1 MYHHSMMQTPWGPVA
16 ISDAHVHFFSQR
28 FYSELASQKR
38 LTAVEDLQ
46 PILNWELP
54 PANPVWLSDRWV
66 KELDSHQVDR
76 ACLIASI
83 PGDET
88 SVSEAVA
95 AHPGRFF
102 GYFMANPLAP
112 DAVDRIRNAS
122 RNPQLHCVCL
132 FPAMH
137 RYSIADSPV
146 QTILEIAAESRLAV
160 FVHCGALSVGVRGKL
175 GLPSLFDM
183 RYSNPLDLHPVALRF
198 PQIRFV
204 IPHFGAGLFREALM
218 LADLCPNVWLDTSS
232 SNRWMAYENLQ
243 LSEVFRRSLSLI
255 GPGRL
260 LFGTD
265 SSFFPRG
272 WQAGVFQE
280 QIRAMTGAG
289 VGEAAARQI
298 LGGNLLDL
306 HKPRTTYFSPGTQ
319 A

>member
-1 MYHHSMMQTPWGPVA
+1 MMQTPWGPVP
-16 ISDAHVHFFSQR
+16 ISDAHVHLFSHR

-46 PILNWELP
+46 PLLNWDLP
-54 PANPVWLSDRWV
+54 PENPALLGDRWV
-66 KELDSHQVDR
+66 KELDSQQVNR
-76 ACLIASI
+76 ACLIGSI
-83 PGDET
+83 SGDEA

-95 AHPGRFF
+95 AHPERFF
-102 GYFMANPLAP
+102 GYFMLNPLAP
-112 DAVDRIRNAS
+112 DAADRIRNAS

-137 RYSIADSPV
+137 RYSVADSPV
-146 QTILEIAAESRLAV
+146 QTILDIAAESRLTV
-160 FVHCGALSVGVRGKL
+160 FVHCGSLSVGVRRKL

-183 RYSNPLDLHPVALRF
+183 RYSNPLDLHAVALRF

-204 IPHFGAGLFREALM
+204 IPHFGAGLFRETLI

-243 LSEVFRRSLSLI
+243 LSEVFRRSLAVT
-255 GPGRL
+255 GAGRL

-272 WQAGVFQE
+272 WQAGVLQE
-280 QIRAMTGAG
+280 QINAMVGADIE
-289 VGEAAARQI
+289 EAAARQI

-306 HKPRTTYFSPGTQ
+306 HCPRTAYFSAGTQ